1 MELHQLGTLIK
12 DTRGFSFY
20 NSSSLL
26 GHIYGNRIEKS
37 KLVLKIFICHFM
49 YVDLESINMSG
60 SRCSISSQTFGAGI
74 GGVVV
79 GLVLGAV
86 ISCVTTKIIWGAPNM
101 KRCQKRSEQSKLK
114 YVKIC
119 NYT

>member
-37 KLVLKIFICHFM
+37 KLVLKIFIMLFHV

-60 SRCSISSQTFGAGI
+60 SRCSISSQTFGAGAF

-79 GLVLGAV
+79 GLVIGAV
-86 ISCVTTKIIWGAPNM
+86 ISCVTTKIVWGAPNM
-101 KRCQKRSEQSKLK
+101 KRCQ
-114 YVKIC
+114 
-119 NYT
+119 